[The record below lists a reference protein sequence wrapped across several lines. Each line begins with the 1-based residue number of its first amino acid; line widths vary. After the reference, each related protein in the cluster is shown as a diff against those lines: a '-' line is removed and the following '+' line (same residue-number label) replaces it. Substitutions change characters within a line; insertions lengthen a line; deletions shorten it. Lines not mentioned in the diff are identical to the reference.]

1 MGITV
6 KSGIVL
12 GVLVGAWTFVMGF
25 TGWYKDPVLLNM
37 FWAVIVIQ
45 IVLLLWALRQTAS
58 AGARYG
64 AQVWNGTLLS
74 LVGGVIIFASSLIFT
89 TVFFPQYFDELR
101 QIQSQMLKQAGQSD
115 AEIKAVL
122 DAGAATATPFYQ
134 GLFGFIG
141 TVVTGV
147 VVSAVAGA
155 FLRRK

>member
-12 GVLVGAWTFVMGF
+12 GVLVGVWTFVMGF

-37 FWAVIVIQ
+37 FWIVIVIQ
-45 IVLLLWALRQTAS
+45 IVLLLWTLRQTAN

-64 AQVWNGTLLS
+64 AQVWNGTLMS
-74 LVGGVIIFASSLIFT
+74 LVGGAIIFASSMLFT

-101 QIQSQMLKQAGQSD
+101 QIQGQMLKQAGQSD
-115 AEIKAVL
+115 AEIKAAL

-134 GLFGFIG
+134 ALFGFIG

-155 FLRRK
+155 FLRKK

>member
-12 GVLVGAWTFVMGF
+12 GVLVGLWTLVMGI

-37 FWAVIVIQ
+37 FWVVILIQ
-45 IVLLLWALRQTAS
+45 IVLLLWTLRQTAS

-64 AQVWNGTLLS
+64 SQMWNGTLMS
-74 LVGGVIIFASSLIFT
+74 LVGGVIIFASSMIFT

-101 QIQSQMLKQAGQSD
+101 QIQGQMLKQAGQSD

-134 GLFGFIG
+134 ALFGFIG

>member
-1 MGITV
+1 MSVTV

-12 GVLVGAWTFVMGF
+12 GVLVGLWTFVMGF

-37 FWAVIVIQ
+37 FWVVILIQ
-45 IVLLLWALRQTAS
+45 IVVLVWALRDTA
-58 AGARYG
+58 AGGARYG
-64 AQVWNGTLLS
+64 TQVWNGTLITLI
-74 LVGGVIIFASSLIFT
+74 GGVIIFASSMLFT
-89 TVFFPQYFDELR
+89 TVFFPQYFEELR
-101 QIQSQMLKQAGQSD
+101 QIQGQMLKQAGQSD

-134 GLFGFIG
+134 ALFGFIG